1 MRTILRQ
8 LTLIGFAAIG
18 ALLLAATAS
27 AQTAKISMIVGSDGA
42 TVTVNGRSQ
51 ALAKGMEIPQDAVI
65 TTTDQEVYVEVATGV
80 VASVKANSRVAL
92 TSLSGPNLE
101 LDLRQGSVVSQI
113 DKSRMAGRNYGVRV
127 GKGVAAARGTA
138 YSVSL
143 SNNGFSIAATAD
155 TVQYTTD
162 DGARVTIHAGQITIT
177 PVGQPAQPPVPIAT
191 AASDP
196 QVAAII
202 REAVHTV
209 TTVVQNNLGEMS
221 ADSATSVISQV
232 LAVAVAA
239 LPSEATTFT
248 SQAVQA
254 VTASGSATAGTPEA
268 AASAAGAVTAAAVQS
283 APDQAAQVA
292 AAAASA
298 APNQTGV
305 ITAAAQQVAPS
316 SADSITQSV
325 AAATG
330 QSTTS
335 VQSSA
340 SAASATATSAVAQA
354 KDAISNVVTQP
365 TSGASNVP
373 STPVAQPQ
381 TTPQVPVV
389 QPDASNAGG

>member
-1 MRTILRQ
+1 MSKTIRQ
-8 LTLIGFAAIG
+8 LTVIGI
-18 ALLLAATAS
+18 ALVGMLLFAATAS
-27 AQTAKISMIVGSDGA
+27 AQTAKIAKIVGSGGA
-42 TVTVNGRSQ
+42 TVVINGQSQ
-51 ALAKGMEIPQDAVI
+51 PVTEGMDIPQNAVI
-65 TTTDQEVYVEVATGV
+65 ATTNQEVYVEVATGV

-92 TSLSGPNLE
+92 TSLSGSNLE

-113 DKSRMAGRNYGVRV
+113 DKSRMAGKTYGVRV

-138 YSVSL
+138 YSVAL

-162 DGARVTIHAGQITIT
+162 DGEKVTIHAGQITIT
-177 PVGQPAQPPVPIAT
+177 PVGQPPQPAVSIAN
-191 AASDP
+191 AANDP

-221 ADSATSVISQV
+221 ADSATNVIAQV
-232 LAVAVAA
+232 VAVAVAA

-248 SQAVQA
+248 SQAIQA
-254 VTASGSATAGTPEA
+254 VTASGSATAGTPDA
-268 AASAAGAVTAAAVQS
+268 AATAAGAVTAAAVQS

-305 ITAAAQQVAPS
+305 ITAAAQQVAPTAS
-316 SADSITQSV
+316 DSIIQNV

-340 SAASATATSAVAQA
+340 SAASSVASTAVNAA
-354 KDAISNVVTQP
+354 KDATSNVVTQP
-365 TSGASNVP
+365 TGAPSNAP
-373 STPVAQPQ
+373 STPVTQPQ